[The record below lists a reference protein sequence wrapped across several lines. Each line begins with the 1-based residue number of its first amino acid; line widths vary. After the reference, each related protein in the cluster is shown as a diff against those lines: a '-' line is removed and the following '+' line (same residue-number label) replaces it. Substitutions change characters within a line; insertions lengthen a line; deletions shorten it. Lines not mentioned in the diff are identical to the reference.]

1 MSFHPNFGVLTMSK
15 LVCLKCKKHYES
27 TAPIW
32 RCTCGGILDI
42 IFSPEFPIEKIKNR
56 KPTMWRYRE
65 AIPLPDHFPV
75 ISFDEGFTPMLEIEI
90 KNKKIWIKQEHLFQT
105 GSYKDRGASVL
116 MSYIKGLGIKQVVED
131 SSGNAGCAIA
141 AYGAAGGIECDI
153 FVPADTSPAKLIQI
167 ESYGAHLNKI
177 PGTRQDTANAVLH
190 SAENIYYASHSWNP
204 FFFHGTKTIAFEIV
218 EQLGWNSPDAIILPV
233 GNGTLLLGAYFG
245 FNEMYQCGIIKNIPK
260 IIGIQAENCAPL
272 YDLFNSGMP
281 LPDSLSFNSTKI
293 KKTIAEG
300 IAISE
305 PIRGKQIMEAVKV
318 SGGYFIKV
326 SEKEI
331 EASLKEI
338 LRKGYFIEPTSA
350 AGIAGVNKYIEQGNY
365 QSLKH
370 ETLVTVF
377 TGHGL
382 KAGSKIGEVIDN

>member
-1 MSFHPNFGVLTMSK
+1 MIK
-15 LVCLKCKKHYES
+15 LVCFKCKKRYEF
-27 TAPIW
+27 TEPVW
-32 RCTCGGILDI
+32 RCSCGGILDLD
-42 IFSPEFPIEKIKNR
+42 FTPEFPIEKITTR

-65 AIPLPDHFPV
+65 AIPLPEDFPV

-90 KNKKIWIKQEHLFQT
+90 ENRKVWIKQEHLFQT

-116 MSYIKGLGIKQVVED
+116 MSYIKGIGIKQVVED

-141 AYGAAGGIECDI
+141 AYGAAGGIECNI
-153 FVPADTSPAKLIQI
+153 YVPWDTSPAKLIQI

-190 SAENIYYASHSWNP
+190 SAETTYYASHSWNP
-204 FFFHGTKTIAFEIV
+204 FFFHGTKTIAYEII

-233 GNGTLLLGAYFG
+233 GNGTLLLGAYLG
-245 FNEMYQCGIIKNIPK
+245 FNEMFQKGIIKTIPK

-272 YDLFNSGMP
+272 YDLFNSEISIQ
-281 LPDSLSFNSTKI
+281 DSFSFDNSKI

-300 IAISE
+300 IAIAE
-305 PIRGKQIMEAVKV
+305 PIRGKQILEAVKA
-318 SGGYFIKV
+318 SGGFFIKV

-331 EASLKEI
+331 ELSLKEI

-350 AGIAGVNKYIEQGNY
+350 AGIAGAKKYILQENN
-365 QSLKH
+365 SKH

-382 KAGSKIGEVIDN
+382 KAGVKIGEVIDN